1 MHHGTSTPAGNTVRS
16 HLLDILL
23 IVLNR
28 VLPRALRPAFAGA
41 AYMAGWENGAA
52 TATGQAAV
60 DRVPLW
66 PASAR
71 RSYRNGWAY
80 GHSATNEWLADGALE
95 PVSL

>member
-1 MHHGTSTPAGNTVRS
+1 MHHGTSTPAGDTVRL
-16 HLLDILL
+16 HLVTMLL

-28 VLPRALRPAFAGA
+28 VLPRALRPVFAGA

-52 TATGQAAV
+52 TAGDRPVA

-71 RSYRNGWAY
+71 RSYRNGWVS
-80 GHSATNEWLADGALE
+80 GQSATREWLADRAPE
-95 PVSL
+95 PVSR